1 VPPPTEI
8 STVNPEDV
16 AKRSAISIMKAMKQN
31 ADWSDVVRA
40 TLGVVKKMQKRDM
53 TNLVLKETFEVVK
66 AEKDLNEMLEISRLQ
81 IAFFG

>member
-1 VPPPTEI
+1 M
-8 STVNPEDV
+8 NPEDV

-31 ADWSDVVRA
+31 ADWSDVVRS

>member
-1 VPPPTEI
+1 M
-8 STVNPEDV
+8 NPEDV

>member
-1 VPPPTEI
+1 M
-8 STVNPEDV
+8 NPEDV

-31 ADWSDVVRA
+31 VDWSDVVRA